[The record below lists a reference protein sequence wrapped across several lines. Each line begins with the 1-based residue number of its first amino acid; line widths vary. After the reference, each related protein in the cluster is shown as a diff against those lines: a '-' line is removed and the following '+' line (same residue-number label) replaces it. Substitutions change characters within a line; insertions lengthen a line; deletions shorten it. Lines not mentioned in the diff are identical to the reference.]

1 MRKVFF
7 FILLALIVFLCCW
20 PLLKPQK
27 GRVSLVFISQP
38 IVVASLEP
46 GKNLT
51 LLALPDNLYLEVPG
65 GLGNYR
71 LGSVYQL
78 GELEEK
84 GGGGELLVK
93 TISNYL
99 ALFIDGYVEISTADK
114 DHLLGQLPLLL
125 FKKGKTNL
133 ERWRLFKFWW
143 QAERLRQD
151 KIKYISLKET
161 KILKKEKLPDDTEI
175 LTTENFRLDELMG
188 KYFVDSQVKKEALK
202 IEILNA
208 AGRPGLAK
216 KMARL
221 VTNLGAEVINVG
233 NYSVQYQTS
242 SIKYQEKTIEKKYT
256 LQKLEKI
263 LQVKAKREELGE
275 SRADILIL
283 VGKDY
288 Q

>member
-7 FILLALIVFLCCW
+7 FILLALIVFLFCW

-27 GRVSLVFISQP
+27 GRVNLVFISQP

-65 GLGNYR
+65 GLGHYR